1 MTMARFQ
8 EDSPAPTYEDNSEG
22 LFRQIHVSRPDESW
36 QEGNGDLTHGAKNV
50 LLQEGF
56 CCISVV
62 AFNTTLS
69 ALDYVLIS
77 KLEVNQFK

>member
-1 MTMARFQ
+1 MTLLENLQ
-8 EDSPAPTYEDNSEG
+8 EE
-22 LFRQIHVSRPDESW
+22 
-36 QEGNGDLTHGAKNV
+36 NGDLIYGAKNV

-62 AFNTTLS
+62 AFNNTLS

-77 KLEVNQFK
+77 KLEVNNFKLKTKDCQPSSGDLDLCVFRYMRTTCSP

>member
-1 MTMARFQ
+1 MTMARFR
-8 EDSPAPTYEDNSEG
+8 EDSPLLHMKIIRKVCSGNT
-22 LFRQIHVSRPDESW
+22 RVSRLYATL
-36 QEGNGDLTHGAKNV
+36 QEANGDLTHGAKNV
-50 LLQEGF
+50 LLQERF